1 MLLFRLFAEWNI
13 NAFSKPDRKI
23 FTIRGGQFFRTT
35 ILVTLL
41 QFLCFSSHET
51 VRTHILVSPPPP
63 PDTLLICLPGHDYS
77 VARVIY
83 QAIYHSAVTGHLY
96 VIITVYWRN
105 LILVRNKAV
114 LINNYWYLLFMF
126 CHGLADKL
134 EALRGTV
141 KLVEIFPVRLSV
153 TIKGNHWLVWLILRI
168 NCVIY
173 TNFLLYF
180 KEKVSL
186 DIGFHVRFFKMKLVL
201 YK

>member
-1 MLLFRLFAEWNI
+1 MFLISWDCTYSYTR
-13 NAFSKPDRKI
+13 FS
-23 FTIRGGQFFRTT
+23 T
-35 ILVTLL
+35 
-41 QFLCFSSHET
+41 
-51 VRTHILVSPPPP
+51 PPPWYIAYMP
-63 PDTLLICLPGHDYS
+63 ARTWLQCSQLT
-77 VARVIY
+77 RVIY

-114 LINNYWYLLFMF
+114 LINNYWYPYLRSVIGMF

-173 TNFLLYF
+173 TNFWLYF

-201 YK
+201 YKEPHMVDNF